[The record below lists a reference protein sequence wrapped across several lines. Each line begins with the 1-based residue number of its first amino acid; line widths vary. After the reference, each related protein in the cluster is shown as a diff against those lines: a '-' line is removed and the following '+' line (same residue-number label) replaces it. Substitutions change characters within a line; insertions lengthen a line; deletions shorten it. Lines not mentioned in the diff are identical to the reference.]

1 MFEELKRKSIHLI
14 GLLIPICYYFV
25 DRQGFYF
32 INSRVT
38 AIIILF
44 TLTIVY
50 FSIELLRFANSRFQR
65 LFLNHL
71 SGLLRSH
78 ERRKITA
85 TGYYLISASLSVLL
99 FEKELAIACLSFL
112 VLGDMFAALVGM
124 QWGRT
129 KIIAKK
135 SLEGSLACLGIC
147 LAIGLFVAWLFH
159 FNPRIIFIGA
169 FTATVVELLPLGID
183 DNLTIPLISGLVM
196 QLLIHF
202 ML

>member
-25 DRQGFYF
+25 DRQGYYF

-44 TLTIVY
+44 TLTALY
-50 FSIELLRFANSRFQR
+50 FSIELLRFANSKFQR

-78 ERRKITA
+78 ERRDITG

-99 FEKELAIACLSFL
+99 FDKEIAIACLSFL
-112 VLGDMFAALVGM
+112 VLGDMFAALVGK

-129 KIIAKK
+129 KITAKK

-147 LAIGLFVAWLFH
+147 LTIGLFVAWLFH
-159 FNPRIIFIGA
+159 FNPRILFIGA

-183 DNLTIPLISGLVM
+183 DNFTIPLISGLVM
-196 QLLIHF
+196 QLLIYF
-202 ML
+202 R